1 VQPLVL
7 AEVCLS
13 GQLLWLLP
21 VTAGRGRELQ
31 MGDEQAAN
39 GKPSDP
45 MDAFR
50 SMRDTYLD
58 AWAKA
63 MVETV
68 NTDAYAKTTGV
79 VLDTYLSASS
89 PFREAVEKA
98 MLRVL
103 EQLSMPSRADFVALA
118 DRATNIEMRLD
129 DMDAKLDRIV
139 KLLTKPAANNIKPGP
154 AQPSRQNKQKTKGA
168 K

>member
-1 VQPLVL
+1 MP
-7 AEVCLS
+7 
-13 GQLLWLLP
+13 
-21 VTAGRGRELQ
+21 
-31 MGDEQAAN
+31 DEQAAN
-39 GKPSDP
+39 GKPPDP

-50 SMRDTYLD
+50 EMRDSYLD

-68 NTDAYAKTTGV
+68 NTEAYARTSGT

-103 EQLSMPSRADFVALA
+103 EQLSMPSRADFIALA
-118 DRATNIEMRLD
+118 DRVNNIEMRLD
-129 DMDAKLDRIV
+129 DMDAKLDRIE
-139 KLLTKPAANNIKPGP
+139 KLYKAGNRKQTKTEISATEPPE
-154 AQPSRQNKQKTKGA
+154 
-168 K
+168 

>member
-1 VQPLVL
+1 M
-7 AEVCLS
+7 A
-13 GQLLWLLP
+13 
-21 VTAGRGRELQ
+21 
-31 MGDEQAAN
+31 DDQATN

-50 SMRDTYLD
+50 EIRDTYLD

-68 NTDAYAKTTGV
+68 NTDAYAKTTGT

-103 EQLSMPSRADFVALA
+103 EQLSMPSRADFVSLA
-118 DRATNIEMRLD
+118 NRVTNIEMRLD

-139 KLLTKPAANNIKPGP
+139 DVLVKPVTAERRRNPRTAAPKH
-154 AQPSRQNKQKTKGA
+154 QNKKRSKGA

>member
-1 VQPLVL
+1 M
-7 AEVCLS
+7 A
-13 GQLLWLLP
+13 
-21 VTAGRGRELQ
+21 
-31 MGDEQAAN
+31 DEQAPQDKAQE
-39 GKPSDP
+39 KQYDP
-45 MDAFR
+45 MNAFR
-50 SMRDTYLD
+50 DVRDTYLD

-68 NTDAYAKTTGV
+68 NTESYARTTGTM
-79 VLDTYLSASS
+79 LDTYLSASS

-103 EQLSMPSRADFVALA
+103 EQLSMPSRADFMSLA

-129 DMDAKLDRIV
+129 DMDAKLDRIE
-139 KLLTKPAANNIKPGP
+139 KLLTKPSTPRSNGKPRAAE
-154 AQPSRQNKQKTKGA
+154 PSRQDKRRTKGA

>member
-1 VQPLVL
+1 
-7 AEVCLS
+7 
-13 GQLLWLLP
+13 
-21 VTAGRGRELQ
+21 
-31 MGDEQAAN
+31 MGDEQTAN
-39 GKPSDP
+39 GKPPDP

-50 SMRDTYLD
+50 DMRNTYLE

-68 NTDAYAKTTGV
+68 NTDAYAKTTGM

-103 EQLSMPSRADFVALA
+103 EQLSMPSRADFIALA

-129 DMDAKLDRIV
+129 DMDAKLDRIE
-139 KLLTKPAANNIKPGP
+139 KLLTNPVAGNKKPRPAA
-154 AQPSRQNKQKTKGA
+154 PSRQSKNKKRTKGA

>member
-1 VQPLVL
+1 M
-7 AEVCLS
+7 A
-13 GQLLWLLP
+13 
-21 VTAGRGRELQ
+21 
-31 MGDEQAAN
+31 DEQAAHEEQ
-39 GKPSDP
+39 SDP

-50 SMRDTYLD
+50 DMRNTYLD

-68 NTDAYAKTTGV
+68 NTDAYAKTSGA

-89 PFREAVEKA
+89 PFRETVEKA

-103 EQLSMPSRADFVALA
+103 EQLSMPSRADFIALA
-118 DRATNIEMRLD
+118 DRVTNIEMLLD
-129 DMDAKLDRIV
+129 DMDAKLDRIAQ
-139 KLLTKPAANNIKPGP
+139 LFTKRVCSGRPRAAKGR
-154 AQPSRQNKQKTKGA
+154 RQNQPKTRGA

>member
-1 VQPLVL
+1 M
-7 AEVCLS
+7 S
-13 GQLLWLLP
+13 
-21 VTAGRGRELQ
+21 
-31 MGDEQAAN
+31 DEQTAN
-39 GKPSDP
+39 GKPADP
-45 MDAFR
+45 MEAFR
-50 SMRDTYLD
+50 DMRDTYLD

-68 NTDAYAKTTGV
+68 NTDAYARTTGT

-118 DRATNIEMRLD
+118 DRVTNIEMHLD
-129 DMDAKLDRIV
+129 DMDAKLDRIE
-139 KLLTKPAANNIKPGP
+139 KLLTKPVTAARNRNPRS
-154 AQPSRQNKQKTKGA
+154 AEPSRQKKQKAKGA

>member
-1 VQPLVL
+1 M
-7 AEVCLS
+7 A
-13 GQLLWLLP
+13 
-21 VTAGRGRELQ
+21 
-31 MGDEQAAN
+31 DEQTAN
-39 GKPSDP
+39 GKPPDP
-45 MDAFR
+45 MEPFR
-50 SMRDTYLD
+50 EMRDTYLD

-68 NTDAYAKTTGV
+68 NTDAYAKTTGT

-103 EQLSMPSRADFVALA
+103 EQLSMPSRADFISLA
-118 DRATNIEMRLD
+118 DRVTNIEMRLD

-139 KLLTKPAANNIKPGP
+139 DVLTRPITARRRPSPGTAAPKH
-154 AQPSRQNKQKTKGA
+154 QQKQKIKGA

>member
-1 VQPLVL
+1 
-7 AEVCLS
+7 
-13 GQLLWLLP
+13 
-21 VTAGRGRELQ
+21 
-31 MGDEQAAN
+31 MGDEQAPN
-39 GKPSDP
+39 GKPPDP
-45 MDAFR
+45 IEAFR
-50 SMRDTYLD
+50 DMRDTYLD

-68 NTDAYAKTTGV
+68 NTDAYARTSGT

-89 PFREAVEKA
+89 PFREAVEKS

-103 EQLSMPSRADFVALA
+103 EQLSMPSRADFISLA
-118 DRATNIEMRLD
+118 DRVTNIEMRLD

-139 KLLTKPAANNIKPGP
+139 SVLTKPVTARRRPSPPTAAPR
-154 AQPSRQNKQKTKGA
+154 RQNKQKTKGA